1 MSSGIEKNLVKLLD
15 GIRDRSNARF
25 KRFHPVNPDL
35 GIYLD
40 CNQVISFGHPSMM
53 RLAGMKNIAIDRA
66 LGNTDPAR
74 MFLGQAQKLS
84 GDLEHAVLKTAR
96 VISHRGINAARGA
109 EVELL
114 TGYGAIARLEL
125 TKADRFR
132 LEQAQQNLPEIPVI
146 SAALQA
152 IGRSMAKVN
161 LILPTD
167 DRNNILASDRKGNI
181 IKGSAADTL
190 LAGIG
195 GLLLGS
201 SEEASKEV

>member
-1 MSSGIEKNLVKLLD
+1 MSLGIEKMLVGLLD
-15 GIRDRSNARF
+15 GVRNRSNAKF

-40 CNQVISFGHPSMM
+40 CNQVIRFGQPSMR
-53 RLAGMKNIAIDRA
+53 RLAGINNIAIDQA

-74 MFLGQAQKLS
+74 RFLGQAQKLS
-84 GDLEHAVLKTAR
+84 GDLEHAALKTAR
-96 VISHRGINAARGA
+96 AISHRGINAARGA

-125 TKADRFR
+125 TNEDRFQLKQSR
-132 LEQAQQNLPEIPVI
+132 QNLPEIPVI

-152 IGRSMAKVN
+152 IGRSMAKVD
-161 LILPTD
+161 LIFPTD
-167 DRNNILASDRKGNI
+167 ERDNILASDREGNT
-181 IKGSAADTL
+181 IKSSAADTF

-195 GLLLGS
+195 GLLLGPS
-201 SEEASKEV
+201 KEASREV